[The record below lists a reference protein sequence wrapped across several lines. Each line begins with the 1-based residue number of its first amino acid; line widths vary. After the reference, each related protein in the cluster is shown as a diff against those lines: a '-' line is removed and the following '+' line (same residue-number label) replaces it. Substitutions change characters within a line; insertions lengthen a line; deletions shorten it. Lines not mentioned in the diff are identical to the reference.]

1 MPTKTGLQLISSDDP
16 RGQQYINSGSQ
27 MSDGIVTISR
37 KLYFV
42 VPKGEDPRLYTDIDV
57 YNSSF
62 FPDKFSALAED
73 ARFWFTGNAS
83 ISRDIADS
91 HYFTADLQYQCGSS
105 GSYDYSSEGDEADT
119 DIDGRKIDADTK
131 PWKLRPTEINFSTQS
146 RQVPMTAA
154 WTQDA
159 KKYRDSDTISDE
171 KYKELLEKY
180 GEGGVEAGVFPP
192 RTVKPSVPIVNSA
205 GDRILYQEEKN
216 CLQMSFTYNVEYT
229 KWNKSHILDYG
240 NTVNSAGLTVCGF
253 KIKKGTALL
262 RPPSATLVK
271 TLKPGTNKVKWK
283 YWRISVSLLIDPTR
297 EVFYARMLNVG
308 DRAMWGEESINEE
321 DGDELVNY
329 ICAKSSS
336 IVGPTLPKYGKKFLK
351 SRICKIRLS
360 KYATTENGLR
370 VYVPTG
376 KEKIISW
383 DFYLALRHW
392 FFSYTGAHIG
402 KDGKSVNDTGIQRY
416 DLQCEQLTQ
425 IPLRGLEFYKDHT
438 ESEKGTEVYG
448 GVDEDAIEKKDYHY
462 LDFLKYPSMNWAG
475 LNLPAK

>member
-16 RGQQYINSGSQ
+16 RGQQFINSGSQ

-171 KYKELLEKY
+171 KYKELLERY
-180 GEGGVEAGVFPP
+180 GYVDNLPP
-192 RTVKPSVPIVNSA
+192 RTIKPTVPIVNSA

-308 DRAMWGEESINEE
+308 DRAMWGSEAITPT
-321 DGDELVNY
+321 DGDQLINY
-329 ICAKSSS
+329 ICTKWPSVPYPRIDNAANY
-336 IVGPTLPKYGKKFLK
+336 TAK
-351 SRICKIRLS
+351 SRIVKIRLAQ
-360 KYATTENGLR
+360 YASEENGLR
-370 VYVPTG
+370 IYVPTG
-376 KEKIISW
+376 AVKIISW
-383 DFYLALRHW
+383 DFYLALRNW
-392 FFSYTGAHIG
+392 FFACTGAHIKG
-402 KDGKSVNDTGIQRY
+402 GKSVNDTGIQRY

-425 IPLRGLEFYKDHT
+425 IPLRGLEFYKNHT
-438 ESEKGTEVYG
+438 QNGSGTEVYG